1 MKKLAKTIVVRGRTI
16 EARQRKTASSK
27 ETRRV
32 AVRMN
37 DHSDLPSSVKIL
49 LIGGPPETTA
59 PKKQGRH
66 TILKNKQIRAKQ
78 IASTSRSARTASLFP
93 EIATRNQEI
102 LTKNQ
107 ERRSDAIVVETS
119 TGIEVIASAEIQT
132 RGVRIPMESRKS
144 VASATMMI
152 SRMMIENMMTG
163 SRMIESMMTENQMI
177 ESIIGRIGSTIAMM
191 TFYQERIERREV
203 ATLMIFQRGSMRGRM
218 VAADLRMM
226 TAPETVT

>member
-1 MKKLAKTIVVRGRTI
+1 
-16 EARQRKTASSK
+16 
-27 ETRRV
+27 
-32 AVRMN
+32 
-37 DHSDLPSSVKIL
+37 
-49 LIGGPPETTA
+49 
-59 PKKQGRH
+59 
-66 TILKNKQIRAKQ
+66 
-78 IASTSRSARTASLFP
+78 
-93 EIATRNQEI
+93 